1 MLYLEY
7 CLETSVVIRTLQ
19 GHQQWVQ
26 AVDWSL
32 TEEYLFIS
40 GSYDNQLKLW
50 DCRW

>member
-1 MLYLEY
+1 MLIS
-7 CLETSVVIRTLQ
+7 LETSVVISTFL

-32 TEEYLFIS
+32 TEEHLFIS

-50 DCRW
+50 DYRS